1 MNMEGVLPTGIQK
14 FKSLQNATYYPL
26 FQCQMP
32 SKTGHPITKVLL
44 QNPKYFTLLS
54 TDTLQSAVSIS
65 LTMLASKKTP
75 ESLEL

>member
-14 FKSLQNATYYPL
+14 FKSLQSATYYPL
-26 FQCQMP
+26 FQCQML

-44 QNPKYFTLLS
+44 QNLKYSMLLS
-54 TDTLQSAVSIS
+54 TATSQSSVSIS
-65 LTMLASKKTP
+65 LTTLASKKNP